1 MKLVNLWSK
10 LSLGLQ
16 LLLALILG
24 VIVAVI
30 WPQFAGFYQFLG
42 QAFIKLVNMV
52 I

>member
-24 VIVAVI
+24 VIFAVI
-30 WPQFAGFYQFLG
+30 WP
-42 QAFIKLVNMV
+42 
-52 I
+52 